1 MYTYCYWCDASD
13 THTASVTTVKTSELR
28 AYEQIIL
35 MMRFEEADR
44 EATERF
50 NLAYVRDKLRV
61 LVKTV
66 MILWFPYKCGGIS

>member
-1 MYTYCYWCDASD
+1 
-13 THTASVTTVKTSELR
+13 VKTSELR